1 MLQSYLRVYFLIST
15 PTSQPDCYTFH
26 RAVIRQFSS
35 KRDCGEF
42 DQEGAVFATH
52 IDKYQDKI
60 VVLIAGPELG
70 DLVAYDLSKKS
81 LNPDKAYG
89 FLIKSKNR
97 IRIPK
102 AEREKLEKLACNNND
117 AASGN
122 NGNNSSNRLEYMRVQ
137 LICSADFD
145 YAIVV
150 YQNIEMW
157 AVYLYHIYHGR
168 RLGSYVAQVSNYL
181 HWGSSGLMSGG
192 TLPDLPG
199 GGMGYPTM

>member
-1 MLQSYLRVYFLIST
+1 M
-15 PTSQPDCYTFH
+15 
-26 RAVIRQFSS
+26 
-35 KRDCGEF
+35 
-42 DQEGAVFATH
+42 
-52 IDKYQDKI
+52 
-60 VVLIAGPELG
+60 LIAGPELG

-97 IRIPK
+97 MKIPK

-122 NGNNSSNRLEYMRVQ
+122 NSNNNRLENMRVQ

-150 YQNIEMW
+150 YQNVEIW
-157 AVYLYHIYHGR
+157 AAYLYHIYHGR
-168 RLGSYVAQVSNYL
+168 RLGSYVAQVSTVCTHTKKSERLITQTGPAHKSTEDL
-181 HWGSSGLMSGG
+181 HEIAGNTYHHLHFGSASAVFVTDGLISLNVSVCEIMLKLPV
-192 TLPDLPG
+192 TLKG
-199 GGMGYPTM
+199 QM